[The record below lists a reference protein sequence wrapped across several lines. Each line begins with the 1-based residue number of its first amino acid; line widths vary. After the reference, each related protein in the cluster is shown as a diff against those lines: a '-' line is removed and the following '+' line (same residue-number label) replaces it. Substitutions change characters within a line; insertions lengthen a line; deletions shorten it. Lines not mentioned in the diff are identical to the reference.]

1 METKV
6 YRIKDIEKDFW
17 AIDEAAALI
26 RQGQVVAFPTET
38 VYGLGANALDGQAVD
53 RIFKAKGRPNDNPL
67 IVHVSKAEDIEPL
80 VLEVPPETHA
90 LIEAFWPGPLTII
103 LKKSGVVPHETTAGL
118 TTVALRMPNHPI
130 ALALIERSE
139 VPLAAPSANTSGRLS
154 PTMAQHVLED
164 LSGAIPMILDG
175 IYPCQ
180 VGLESTVLDMSGEN
194 PVILRPGGITPGM
207 LKEVLGHVDLDESI
221 LKPAD
226 PRHSPRS
233 PGMKY
238 KHYAPRAQVIIFK
251 GSSLKRMADKINEAL
266 DKYLGRGLKVGIL
279 ATDETI
285 HHYGQGRI
293 ISMGSREEPAT
304 IATGLYT
311 SLREFDKAGVDIIL
325 AEWVEEKEEGLAI
338 MNRMIRAAGFQVVDT
353 TQ

>member
-90 LIEAFWPGPLTII
+90 LIEAFWPGPYHHIEEI
-103 LKKSGVVPHETTAGL
+103 GSSPHETTAGL

-207 LKEVLGHVDLDESI
+207 LREVLGHVDLDESI